1 MTRIS
6 FYYDVV
12 SPWSLLAYHGEPSTM
27 APIELASAETTLPRR
42 PVLKRYREP
51 WGMKLELKPT
61 FLGGVMHASGNQPPL
76 NVKNKGKWMNESDLP
91 LTAEWMHV
99 SGSPYKFPSTFPVN
113 TMHCMR
119 FLRAIEHKAP
129 EKLEQATD
137 LFLQLIWNPSEGRS
151 ADDATKPESLAQA
164 VRSSSLFSEREVDTL
179 LAYANSAENKDRLKQ
194 DATTLVEEGG
204 AFGFPWMVVEREDGL
219 KRSFFGSD
227 RFEVMAFWLGKE
239 WSGPLAQSGRA
250 RL

>member
-12 SPWSLLAYHGEPSTM
+12 SPWSLLAYH
-27 APIELASAETTLPRR
+27 
-42 PVLKRYREP
+42 VLKRYREP

-99 SGSPYKFPSTFPVN
+99 SYKFPSTFPVN

-137 LFLQLIWNPSEGRS
+137 LFFQLIWNSSEGRS
-151 ADDATKPESLAQA
+151 ADDATKPESFAQA
-164 VRSSSLFSEREVDTL
+164 VRSSSLFSAREVDTL
-179 LAYANSAENKDRLKQ
+179 LEYANSSENKDRLKQ

-227 RFEVMAFWLGKE
+227 RFELVAFWLGKE